1 MNKYFGLAAVA
12 AFALALAPAADANW
26 SENFDSYSV
35 GGLRGHGGWDTWDGD
50 PSTDAFV
57 VTGFNRSAP
66 HSVQITPTTDIL
78 HPFSETTGVWTITG
92 WQYIPS
98 SASGKQYFILLN
110 TYNHGGPYDW
120 SLQVEFNS
128 TPRQFRILSPGTYVG
143 NIIYDQWVEVRN
155 IFDLTTGMQSFYY
168 NGSFCE
174 LIPWQISGV
183 NEFAALDLFSDGG
196 SEIYWD
202 DFTLQL
208 TGDLA
213 TTTWGQIKAS
223 LF

>member
-1 MNKYFGLAAVA
+1 MSSPRQP
-12 AFALALAPAADANW
+12 APGR
-26 SENFDSYSV
+26 S
-35 GGLRGHGGWDTWDGD
+35 RHG
-50 PSTDAFV
+50 ST
-57 VTGFNRSAP
+57 SPPAP
-66 HSVQITPTTDIL
+66 RATSTSSSSTPTT
-78 HPFSETTGVWTITG
+78 T
-92 WQYIPS
+92 
-98 SASGKQYFILLN
+98 
-110 TYNHGGPYDW
+110 GGPYDW

-143 NIIYDQWVEVRN
+143 NIIYNQWVEVKD
-155 IFDLTTGMQSFYY
+155 IIDLTSGMQSVYY
-168 NGSFCE
+168 NGAFCE
-174 LIPWQISGV
+174 TIPWQISGV